1 MKKRGRSV
9 VTSFFWLVYHVINI
23 EGLRLMGLDRGFKI
37 ELIMNSSQEW
47 TRTSQLVFL
56 HYGFDSIKAKLLI
69 TALKC

>member
-1 MKKRGRSV
+1 
-9 VTSFFWLVYHVINI
+9 
-23 EGLRLMGLDRGFKI
+23 MGLDRGFKI

-69 TALKC
+69 AALKC